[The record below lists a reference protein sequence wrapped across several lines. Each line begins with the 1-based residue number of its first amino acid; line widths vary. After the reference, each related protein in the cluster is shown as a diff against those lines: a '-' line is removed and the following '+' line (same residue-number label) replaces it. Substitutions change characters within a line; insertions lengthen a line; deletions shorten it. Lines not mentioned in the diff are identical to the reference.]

1 MAAKQKQTLRTT
13 DDDRLE
19 SSPTD
24 LTNESS
30 HFDTLLPS
38 HMIPHSSSTSLDI
51 AGSNEVSDTA
61 NSSAMILFHHVKTAF
76 QQLHL
81 VMKLGLSILNGLINI
96 PGSKEMQ
103 HFAMSVISSQQVHM
117 VKSRLLE
124 LGVRTGCMHLVKVE
138 N

>member
-1 MAAKQKQTLRTT
+1 MCHHEDESSPPSFDHSVNIDHGSQAEANIEDSHGTT
-13 DDDRLE
+13 GDDRLE

-51 AGSNEVSDTA
+51 AGSNEVSDIA

-96 PGSKEMQ
+96 PGSKKMQ
-103 HFAMSVISSQQVHM
+103 HFAMSVISSQQV
-117 VKSRLLE
+117 
-124 LGVRTGCMHLVKVE
+124 
-138 N
+138 